1 MAKRAMSWKNLNL
14 SVKFAIAFGFAIL
27 FFITAIFMYKIS
39 ADMTE
44 KSYEELIGKHLK
56 ISELSSKVSLQLAL
70 CRNNEKSFL
79 AQSDIH
85 HVKTFNKN
93 VDGLG
98 ETAGR
103 IVELAGDEMEEISAL
118 GKEIQT
124 LSSQYK
130 KLFGQVVASSRKI
143 GLDETRGLRNEFG
156 KAAAL
161 LEDRASRFAMTSFF
175 FSVLD
180 LTDSADLYFNADSDS
195 AEHTERVKKEIEN
208 ARKAFE
214 NSSMAQDTK
223 RDIGVRMS
231 DYIQWIEQSFGA
243 GDSMK
248 QIVKDQISGFKKALL
263 DEVEIFYVP
272 EAQVGMLEVRRAEKK
287 YILNPWDRY
296 AKKTFARLDDLASIF
311 RDSSLPAQ
319 RKNEISRFIKT
330 YRQSFTAFVKE
341 NKHIQSL
348 QGQMSDVV
356 EEIDP
361 VVKNIDAKAE
371 SVAESRISSA
381 EASVDRI
388 NTIAAVIAIGVVALV
403 SVFIFFIVRS
413 ITRPLAQSSAL
424 AGTMAEGN
432 LTGKMELEQE
442 DEIGKLA
449 GALNN
454 MIAKLRDVVGNIVSY
469 TDSLHTSSGDLTAIS
484 GEMTE
489 STRRTKDKAGSLAT
503 DSENMSENMNSVASA
518 SEQASTNLNTVASS
532 VEEMDS
538 TITEIS
544 QNSTKAKEILEK
556 AVKQG
561 DSASDR
567 IHELGSSARDISVVV
582 ETITDISEQTNLLAL
597 NATIEAAR
605 AGEAGKGFGVVADE
619 IKELANQAKKAT
631 DDIKEKTGG
640 IRNSSDKTSGE
651 IREIISIINEVNEI
665 VLFVASA
672 VEEQSTATK
681 EILHN
686 INQASTGIE
695 DVNRNINE
703 NAGVAGRISTDI
715 ADISKE
721 AEELASRAEKVSG
734 SADSLAEIGRKLK
747 SMVERFKLS

>member
-1 MAKRAMSWKNLNL
+1 MAGKAMSWKNFTL
-14 SVKFAIAFGFAIL
+14 SIKFAIAFGIAIL
-27 FFITAIFMYKIS
+27 LFITAILMYKVS

-44 KSYEELIGKHLK
+44 KNYEELIEKHLK
-56 ISELSSKVSLQLAL
+56 ISDLSSKVSLQLAL
-70 CRNNEKSFL
+70 CRNNEKNFL
-79 AQSDIH
+79 AQSDMN

-93 VDGLG
+93 VDRLG

-103 IVELAGDEMEEISAL
+103 IAELAGEEMEQISAL
-118 GKEIQT
+118 GKEIRT
-124 LSSQYK
+124 LSNEYK

-143 GLDETRGLRNEFG
+143 GLDENKGLRNEFG

-180 LTDSADLYFNADSDS
+180 LTDSADLYFTVDS
-195 AEHTERVKKEIEN
+195 AEHTKRLKKDIEK

-214 NSSMAQDTK
+214 NSNMAKDTK

-231 DYIQWIEQSFGA
+231 DYIKWIEQTFGA

-248 QIVKDQISGFKKALL
+248 EIVKDQISGFKKDLL
-263 DEVEIFYVP
+263 DEVETFYVP
-272 EAQVGMLEVRRAEKK
+272 EAQVGMLEVRRAEKE
-287 YILNPWDRY
+287 YILNPRDRY
-296 AKKTFARLDDLASIF
+296 AKKTFARLDDLSAIF
-311 RDSSLPAQ
+311 KESSLPSR
-319 RKNEISRFIKT
+319 RKDEISRFIKT
-330 YRQSFTAFVKE
+330 YRESFAAFVKE
-341 NKHIQSL
+341 NKRIQSL
-348 QGQMSDVV
+348 RGRMFDIV
-356 EEIDP
+356 EEIGP
-361 VVKNIDAKAE
+361 VVENIDAKAE
-371 SVAESRISSA
+371 RMAESRISSA

-413 ITRPLAQSSAL
+413 ITRPLAESSAL
-424 AGTMAEGN
+424 AGTMAEGD
-432 LTGKMELEQE
+432 LTGRMELEQE

-449 GALNN
+449 AALNN

-469 TDSLHTSSGDLTAIS
+469 TDALHTSSNDLTAIS

-489 STRRTKDKAGSLAT
+489 STRRTTDKAGSLAT

-561 DSASDR
+561 DSASER
-567 IHELGSSARDISVVV
+567 INELGASARDISVVV
-582 ETITDISEQTNLLAL
+582 ETITNISEQTNLLAL

-631 DDIKEKTGG
+631 DDIKDRTGA
-640 IRNSSDKTSGE
+640 IQNSSDKTSGE
-651 IREIISIINEVNEI
+651 IREIISIINEVNQI

-681 EILHN
+681 EIVEN

-703 NAGVAGRISTDI
+703 NAEVAGRISTDI
-715 ADISKE
+715 ADIRKE
-721 AEELASRAEKVSG
+721 AEELTSRAEKVSG
-734 SADSLAEIGRKLK
+734 SADSLAEIGGKLK
-747 SMVERFKLS
+747 SLVERFKL